1 MTATIPSLPILEEAA
16 LQSYPKATL
25 YVLATPIGNICDIS
39 VRALHVLALVDAVA
53 CEDTRNSATLLTRYG
68 LHRPLIAA
76 HQHNEREVAQKLI
89 ARLQAGERI
98 ALISDAGTPAISDP
112 GAKIV
117 DAVRAAGLRVIPL
130 PGASALLAALSASGL
145 PDEQFYFVGFL
156 PNKAVQREH
165 HLQTLRAI
173 PATLVFYEA
182 PHRILDTVQALSK
195 VFEPGRQIVLAR
207 ELTKLFED
215 IHRSPLSE
223 ALDWLQAQPQRI
235 KGEFVVLLQGA
246 PSQTDAEPME
256 VTRILRIL
264 MDECPLKQAA
274 ALAAKIT
281 GLKKNDL
288 YQRALL
294 LRGQDEQENEQQNQE
309 QP

>member
-1 MTATIPSLPILEEAA
+1 MTTINPSMPLLDEAA

-39 VRALHVLALVDAVA
+39 VRALHVLGLVDAVA

-68 LHRPLIAA
+68 LNRPLIAA
-76 HQHNEREVAQKLI
+76 HQHNEREVAQKI
-89 ARLQAGERI
+89 VARLQAGERI

-117 DAVRAAGLRVIPL
+117 DAVRNAGLRVLPL
-130 PGASALLAALSASGL
+130 PGASAALTALCASGL
-145 PDEQFYFVGFL
+145 LDDEFYFVGFL
-156 PNKAVQREH
+156 PNKAAQRAQR
-165 HLQTLRAI
+165 LQTLLTI

-182 PHRILDTVQALSK
+182 PHRILDTVQALSG
-195 VFEPGRQIVLAR
+195 VFEPERQIVLAR

-215 IHRSPLSE
+215 IHRCPLSQ
-223 ALDWLQAQPQRI
+223 ALPWLQAEPQRV

-246 PSQTDAEPME
+246 SRASEAEPAE

-281 GLKKNDL
+281 GLKKNDV

-294 LRGQDEQENEQQNQE
+294 LKQQSDEVSHDEASQ
-309 QP
+309 

>member
-1 MTATIPSLPILEEAA
+1 MTATISSLPILEEAA

-39 VRALHVLALVDAVA
+39 VRALHVLAMVDAVA

-68 LHRPLIAA
+68 LNRPLIAA
-76 HQHNEREVAQKLI
+76 HQHNEREVAQKII

-117 DAVRAAGLRVIPL
+117 DAVRAAGLRVMPL

-145 PDEQFYFVGFL
+145 LDEQFYFVGFL
-156 PNKAVQREH
+156 PNKAQQREH
-165 HLQTLRAI
+165 YLQTLRTI

-182 PHRILDTVQALSK
+182 PHRILDTVQALAT
-195 VFEPGRQIVLAR
+195 VFEPERQIVLAR

-215 IHRSPLSE
+215 IHRCPLSE
-223 ALDWLQAQPQRI
+223 ASQWLQAEPQRI

-246 PSQTDAEPME
+246 ARQNEAEPAE

-264 MDECPLKQAA
+264 MAECPLKQAA

-281 GLKKNDL
+281 GLKKNDV

-294 LRGQDEQENEQQNQE
+294 LKGQDEHADEADETDN
-309 QP
+309 